1 MDSQLVLFH
10 FETVESAETTMST
23 IRSLEAEGF
32 LELDDAALITRGSKG
47 ELTVTPQTSTGTT
60 RTSAVGATIGLVAG
74 TLLGL
79 PVLGAIAGGGI
90 GAKKSVTEA
99 VKKLDGVLDG
109 VGRRVESGSTVLALA
124 VRALPDAETVVDRL
138 SIHRDDMTQ
147 VEIPAELRQ
156 KIEGSSAD

>member
-10 FETVESAETTMST
+10 FETVELAEATMST
-23 IRSLEAEGF
+23 IRTLEAEGF

-99 VKKLDGVLDG
+99 VEKLDGVLDG

>member
-10 FETVESAETTMST
+10 FETVELAEATMST
-23 IRSLEAEGF
+23 IRTLEAEGF

>member
-99 VKKLDGVLDG
+99 VQKLDGVLDG